1 MINSVTNFIQLVSPQ
16 LVDQFSQT
24 KLCWKALNK
33 DYLHICEIYKSNN
46 KQWDIRLSV
55 TVKVLLANILW
66 MAKQTY
72 TIKLV
77 LESAYQIISNNI

>member
-24 KLCWKALNK
+24 KLCWKALNN
-33 DYLHICEIYKSNN
+33 DYLYICEIYKSNN

-55 TVKVLLANILW
+55 TVKVLLANISW

-77 LESAYQIISNNI
+77 LESAYQIISDNI